1 MLQVSELKLGYKG
14 ILAIQG
20 VSFAANKGEI
30 TVIVGANGAG
40 KSTIMK
46 GISGLL
52 PVMGG
57 SIVFEGADIANTPAH
72 EIVKTGIAHVP
83 EGRMTFANM
92 TVEQNL
98 ALGAFTV
105 GDNARKEEL
114 YAGVYE
120 MFPILKER
128 FAQKA
133 GTLSG
138 GEQQM
143 LAIARGL
150 MSDPKLILLDEPSL
164 GLAPMLVTQIFQFI
178 RTIRELGKT
187 ILLVEQNVYEAL
199 DLADRAYVLQTGQVV
214 IEGSGKELLGSE
226 LVKKAYLGI

>member
-1 MLQVSELKLGYKG
+1 MLQVADLKLGYKG

-20 VSFAANKGEI
+20 VSFAANEGEI
-30 TVIVGANGAG
+30 TVIIGANGAG

-57 SIVFEGADIANTPAH
+57 SITFEGANITNMPAH
-72 EIVKTGIAHVP
+72 EIVRAGIAQVP

-98 ALGAFTV
+98 SLGAFTV
-105 GDNARKEEL
+105 GDSAKKEEL
-114 YAGVYE
+114 HASVYE

-128 FAQKA
+128 LMQKA

-164 GLAPMLVTQIFQFI
+164 GLAPMLVAQIFQFI
-178 RTIRELGKT
+178 RTIREIGKT
-187 ILLVEQNVYEAL
+187 ILLVEQNVHEAL

-214 IEGSGKELLGSE
+214 IEGSGKELLGSD